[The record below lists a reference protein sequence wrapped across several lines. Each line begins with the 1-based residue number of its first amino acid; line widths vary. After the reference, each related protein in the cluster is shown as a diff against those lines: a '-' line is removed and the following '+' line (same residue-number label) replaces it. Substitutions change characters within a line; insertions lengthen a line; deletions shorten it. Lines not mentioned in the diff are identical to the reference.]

1 MIDCL
6 YTMSIQST
14 TMETT
19 PVDAATAA
27 AIEAAEARAWEDVYA
42 AAPRGWA
49 TQVGLGAR
57 RVGETL
63 VLHWTATGRRYFSRA
78 IGLGVTEPADECTV
92 DEVLSVWERLGIGM
106 FLLQSM
112 PHCAPPAYEGWL
124 RERGLQPFDR
134 QDRIVRMDGATSA
147 MPVPSRRGLIVERV
161 QQATAEE
168 WSGFLQGV
176 YRLDTGP
183 WLPPLI
189 NRPGWHQYIA
199 REQGRIV
206 AARGMYVGADGIAW
220 LGMEGPVPG
229 VMSADYAPDAA
240 ICAAIVADG
249 PELGARTFIADI
261 ELPSE
266 AMDTPPYADFAALGF
281 SRPYT
286 RTHWARI

>member
-1 MIDCL
+1 
-6 YTMSIQST
+6 
-14 TMETT
+14 METT

-49 TQVGLGAR
+49 TQVGLGTH

-63 VLHWTATGRRYFSRA
+63 VLHWAATGRRYFSRA
-78 IGLGVTEPADECTV
+78 IGLGVTEPAEERTV

-106 FLLQSM
+106 FLVQSM
-112 PHCAPPAYEGWL
+112 PHCLPAAYEGWL

-147 MPVPSRRGLIVERV
+147 VPAPSSRGLIVERV

-176 YRLDTGP
+176 YRLDTGH
-183 WLPPLI
+183 WLPLLI
-189 NRPGWHQYIA
+189 DRPGWHQYIA

-206 AARGMYVGADGIAW
+206 AARGMHVGADGVAW
-220 LGMEGPVPG
+220 LGMDGPVPG

-266 AMDTPPYADFAALGF
+266 AMDTPVYADFAALGF

-286 RTHWARI
+286 RTHWTRV

>member
-1 MIDCL
+1 
-6 YTMSIQST
+6 
-14 TMETT
+14 ME
-19 PVDAATAA
+19 
-27 AIEAAEARAWEDVYA
+27 
-42 AAPRGWA
+42 
-49 TQVGLGAR
+49 
-57 RVGETL
+57 
-63 VLHWTATGRRYFSRA
+63 
-78 IGLGVTEPADECTV
+78 
-92 DEVLSVWERLGIGM
+92 
-106 FLLQSM
+106 
-112 PHCAPPAYEGWL
+112 
-124 RERGLQPFDR
+124 
-134 QDRIVRMDGATSA
+134 GATSA
-147 MPVPSRRGLIVERV
+147 VPAPSRRGLIVERV

-183 WLPPLI
+183 WLPLLI
-189 NRPGWHQYIA
+189 DRPGWHQYIA

-206 AARGMYVGADGIAW
+206 AARGVHVGADGIAW

-261 ELPSE
+261 ELPS
-266 AMDTPPYADFAALGF
+266 DGDGHTRLRRFRRPRV